1 MCPASRHEPPRRNRP
16 PITRRWSP
24 TARRYRRRLS
34 VHASRSGTVSLPAL
48 KGHLQHVTDEMRVYC
63 SDGFCRTVNLV
74 FDNEH
79 FRLFCDHFRRPRD
92 RHITSA
98 RSLRAQS
105 FSVSPYPPTRQCR
118 TK

>member
-24 TARRYRRRLS
+24 TAHRYRRRLS

-79 FRLFCDHFRRPRD
+79 FRLFCDHFHRPHD

-98 RSLRAQS
+98 GSLRAQS
-105 FSVSPYPPTRQCR
+105 FSITLYPPTRQCR